1 MKAIRRLLYWLRSRR
16 EAAALGDELEFHRAE
31 VQRRLESC
39 GWSASDAAAESRR
52 AMGNITLAREEAR
65 DAWAIRTIDVFW
77 RDVRCGARALA
88 REPTFTITAVLTLTI
103 GVAATTTVFSVV
115 HAELWKPLPFRSP
128 DRLVEVYSTPGANSS
143 HDMISGADLLEWR
156 AGAPAFES
164 LAAYGSTTPR
174 ALQRD
179 VTDSVLATEVT
190 WNLFRTQGRSA
201 VAGRTFVEDDARSG
215 AIVLTDRAWRRLY
228 DGDASIVG
236 SGVRLDGRQMRIVGI
251 VAAVDVDG
259 PDADAYVAI
268 DETSAVF
275 RDRNQPSLA
284 GATGRLRQDATLAE
298 AGTQLQAV
306 GERIA
311 KAYPTARAGHQVRV
325 EDFRSYYSRSD
336 ARPLYFF
343 LGAAVLVLVL
353 TCVNVTGLLLAR
365 ALKRRSEFAIRG
377 ALGGGMGALL
387 RQLVIEGCCLA
398 LPAAAGALL
407 LARWGIGVLST
418 AVPPDYLY
426 RPSEL
431 AIDWRVCGFALLI
444 AIATAMVF
452 GLAPTVAAR
461 RIDLSSTLGDGA
473 RTAGATPAQS
483 RLRGL
488 LLSAQIALSLVLLV
502 AAGLFLR
509 SYAALTREPVGFD
522 PSGRISLLVA
532 LSGDRY
538 TSADQRLGY
547 AVSLQEAALSVPGIE
562 QATVATS
569 SPLNS
574 GHVIRFAAGE
584 QSDPR
589 EREAPT
595 AIIRATTPGYFA
607 LLGMR
612 LLRGREFEPS
622 DTAASAR
629 VAIINEVLAQRFFPG
644 ESPIGRTLEILPGQ
658 RTPWTRHPGALTIV
672 GVAANAKEVGLNEVE
687 FSDVYVPFAQ
697 MPAPQM
703 ELIAKT
709 ALPLNAIAA
718 PLRKAVAQVDP
729 QVPLRRVTGLDSRVD
744 TALREDRFNLVVM
757 AGFACVGLLLAAM
770 GIYGAVAYAA
780 EQRRREFGVR
790 LALGADG
797 NRLVRMALSQALR
810 IAAIGAGAG
819 LVIALAVA
827 KILGNALYL
836 VPKVHN
842 GLLFGVT
849 TSDPIAL
856 AGAVLLLI
864 AVTLLASVV
873 PARRIAH
880 IDPVTSLRQ

>member
-1 MKAIRRLLYWLRSRR
+1 
-16 EAAALGDELEFHRAE
+16 
-31 VQRRLESC
+31 
-39 GWSASDAAAESRR
+39 
-52 AMGNITLAREEAR
+52 
-65 DAWAIRTIDVFW
+65 
-77 RDVRCGARALA
+77 
-88 REPTFTITAVLTLTI
+88 
-103 GVAATTTVFSVV
+103 
-115 HAELWKPLPFRSP
+115 
-128 DRLVEVYSTPGANSS
+128 
-143 HDMISGADLLEWR
+143 
-156 AGAPAFES
+156 
-164 LAAYGSTTPR
+164 
-174 ALQRD
+174 
-179 VTDSVLATEVT
+179 
-190 WNLFRTQGRSA
+190 
-201 VAGRTFVEDDARSG
+201 
-215 AIVLTDRAWRRLY
+215 
-228 DGDASIVG
+228 
-236 SGVRLDGRQMRIVGI
+236 
-251 VAAVDVDG
+251 
-259 PDADAYVAI
+259 
-268 DETSAVF
+268 
-275 RDRNQPSLA
+275 
-284 GATGRLRQDATLAE
+284 
-298 AGTQLQAV
+298 
-306 GERIA
+306 
-311 KAYPTARAGHQVRV
+311 
-325 EDFRSYYSRSD
+325 
-336 ARPLYFF
+336 
-343 LGAAVLVLVL
+343 
-353 TCVNVTGLLLAR
+353 
-365 ALKRRSEFAIRG
+365 
-377 ALGGGMGALL
+377 
-387 RQLVIEGCCLA
+387 
-398 LPAAAGALL
+398 
-407 LARWGIGVLST
+407 
-418 AVPPDYLY
+418 
-426 RPSEL
+426 
-431 AIDWRVCGFALLI
+431 
-444 AIATAMVF
+444 
-452 GLAPTVAAR
+452 
-461 RIDLSSTLGDGA
+461 
-473 RTAGATPAQS
+473 
-483 RLRGL
+483 
-488 LLSAQIALSLVLLV
+488 
-502 AAGLFLR
+502 
-509 SYAALTREPVGFD
+509 
-522 PSGRISLLVA
+522 
-532 LSGDRY
+532 
-538 TSADQRLGY
+538 
-547 AVSLQEAALSVPGIE
+547 
-562 QATVATS
+562 
-569 SPLNS
+569 
-574 GHVIRFAAGE
+574 
-584 QSDPR
+584 
-589 EREAPT
+589 
-595 AIIRATTPGYFA
+595 
-607 LLGMR
+607 MR